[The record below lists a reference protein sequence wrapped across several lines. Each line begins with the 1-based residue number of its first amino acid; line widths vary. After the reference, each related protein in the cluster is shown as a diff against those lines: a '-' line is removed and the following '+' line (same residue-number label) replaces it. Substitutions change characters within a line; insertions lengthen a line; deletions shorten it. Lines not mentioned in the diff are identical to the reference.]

1 MSRAVDFLSTN
12 WFAAFLVILALL
24 LIAIISAL
32 GYSRKRPVFGWLVLS
47 LFMGLLGAGG
57 LLLPADWAALLGL
70 GAVLVLFGMVVALL
84 LTTRWWTL
92 LAWTT
97 LAVGLLS
104 LGGIGTEKAGEF
116 FAGTGQRL
124 LSLRPVQPWWLLLL
138 LVLPVLVWISFRSL
152 AGLGPLRR
160 WVVLGLRCLLVT
172 LVVLALAEMRLQ
184 HESDSVTVL
193 FVVDRSLSVPEEW
206 EIDSK
211 APGGRVDQRW
221 DRIKKFINESVEKR
235 GPDHKNDKAGVIVFG
250 RQPRL
255 ELPPAMVPTLNFN
268 EVASP
273 VDGNY
278 TDIAAAIK
286 LALASFPEGSAKR
299 LVLISDGNENLGDA
313 LEQARLAKLNH
324 AQIDVVPL
332 AAGLHNENEVL
343 VEGVSAPSLIEQG
356 SQLSITVRIR
366 SFNPNTV
373 VGRLIVR
380 QICEGVAAQLVNIPE
395 QKLNPGLNSLP
406 FKHAVTNQEKS
417 YTYEAEFQPKEV
429 RNDRGEVIVRGL
441 PGSRPQNKRASTHV
455 VARGQRRILLVEQKE
470 GDHQFLVDQLLT
482 AANGKFRIDTI
493 AAESLPKDKD
503 KLGILL
509 SNFDSVLLANLPA
522 EALSEEQQEMIRS
535 NTYDQGCGLVMIG
548 GPESYGA
555 GGWQGTAVE
564 KALPVDSEIKS
575 LKVEGKGGLVLIM
588 HASEMAQGN
597 FWQKKIAKL
606 AIEKLGPHDE
616 VGILHFDWGAM
627 KWHIE
632 LQEIGDKRGA
642 LMAQVDS
649 LLPGDMP
656 DFDPGLK
663 MAHKALIDPD
673 RALASKHVIV
683 ISDGDPVQ
691 ADPTILP
698 RMKRDGV
705 TVSTVGV
712 ATHGAALDQALAR
725 IARATGGRP
734 YLPKNANELP
744 AIYTKE
750 TRLVSQSFL
759 YENKR
764 GFRPALMYRTGPTEK
779 LSDLPPLFGFVRTTP
794 KSSPSVDISIK
805 SPFFADQD
813 YPILAYW
820 HYGLGKAV
828 AFTSDACE
836 HLLPEN
842 KRVYWAADWARSQM
856 YTKFWEQVIDWSL
869 RAVESK
875 RLTMTSQYRDGKVKV
890 IVDARDQNNQPII
903 DLNLRGG
910 VTAPNLKTTKENTQT
925 VRFRQTNSGSYE
937 AEFKAEEAGSYFIN
951 AQATRL
957 VKKTKDG
964 KSVLDKDGKE
974 IFVEDGFDSVRAGV
988 TIPYSQEFA
997 VMESNTQLLEALCRE
1012 TNGTTYMD
1020 NSTDLAEAASSR
1032 EVFRRGLE
1040 PFRSSQSIWQWLLF
1054 LACIVLFVDVA
1065 ARRIAIE
1072 PSWVASKAR
1081 RTWDHLRGRTVEVAH
1096 VPQFLE
1102 RLRNR
1107 KAEVEE
1113 SLAKSKATVRFDG
1126 GDKQVTTPPGAS
1138 DMLAPPNQHTA
1149 PSQGTK
1155 PGIAPETEQESED
1168 YASRL
1173 LRAKKRV
1180 WKDHQKDQ

>member
-1 MSRAVDFLSTN
+1 MSRAVEYLSTN
-12 WFAAFLVILALL
+12 WLAAFLVVLALL
-24 LIAIISAL
+24 LLVILSTT
-32 GYSRKRPVFGWLVLS
+32 GYSRKRNAFGWLT
-47 LFMGLLGAGG
+47 FAACTGLLGVGG
-57 LLLPADWAALLGL
+57 LILSADWAVWVGL
-70 GAVLVLFGMVVALL
+70 GTVLVFFGMVAVLL

-92 LAWTT
+92 LAWIT
-97 LAVGLLS
+97 LAIGLLS
-104 LGGIGTEKAGEF
+104 LGGMGSAKIGEF
-116 FAGTGQRL
+116 LTDTGRRL
-124 LSLRPVQPWWLLLL
+124 LSLRPVQPWWLLLVL
-138 LVLPVLVWISFRSL
+138 LLPLLVWISFRSL
-152 AGLGPLRR
+152 TGLGPIRR
-160 WVVLGLRCLLVT
+160 WVILGLRCLLVT
-172 LVVLALAEMRLQ
+172 LVILALAEMRLQ
-184 HESDSVTVL
+184 HESDTVTVL

-206 EIDSK
+206 ESDVK
-211 APGGRVDQRW
+211 APGGKADQRW
-221 DRIKKFINESVEKR
+221 DRIKKFINDCVEKR
-235 GPDHKNDKAGVIVFG
+235 GPDHKNDKAGIIVFG

-255 ELPPAMVPTLNFN
+255 ELPPANVPTLNFN

-273 VDGNY
+273 IDGNY
-278 TDIAAAIK
+278 TDIAAALK

-299 LVLISDGNENLGDA
+299 VVLISDGNENLGDA

-324 AQIDVVPL
+324 VQIDVVPL

-343 VEGVSAPSLIEQG
+343 VEGVSAPAQIEQG
-356 SQLSITVRIR
+356 AQLSVTVRIR
-366 SFNPNTV
+366 SFNPNIV

-380 QICEGVAAQLVNIPE
+380 QICEGVATELVNIPE
-395 QKLNPGLNSLP
+395 QKLIPGLNSLP
-406 FKHAVTNQEKS
+406 FKHSVTNQEKS

-429 RNDRGEVIVRGL
+429 RTERGEVLVRGL

-470 GDHQFLVDQLLT
+470 GDHGFLLDQLLA
-482 AANGKFRIDTI
+482 AANGKVRIDAI
-493 AAESLPKDKD
+493 VAASLPKDKD

-509 SNFDSVLLANLPA
+509 SNFDSILLANLPA

-627 KWHIE
+627 KWHIG
-632 LQEIGDKRGA
+632 LQEIGDQRSG

-649 LLPGDMP
+649 LMPGDMP

-673 RALASKHVIV
+673 RGLASKHVIV

-691 ADPTILP
+691 SDPAILP

-759 YENKR
+759 YENKK
-764 GFRPALMYRTGPTEK
+764 GFRPALLYRTGPTEK
-779 LSDLPPLFGFVRTTP
+779 LSELPPLFGFVRTTP
-794 KSSPSVDISIK
+794 KSSPSVDVSIK
-805 SPFFADQD
+805 SPVFADQD

-842 KRVYWAADWARSQM
+842 KRIYWAADWARSQM

-890 IVDARDQNNQPII
+890 TVEARDQNNQPII

-910 VTAPNLKTTKENTQT
+910 VTAPNFKTNKENAQT

-957 VKKTKDG
+957 VKKMKDG
-964 KSVLDKDGKE
+964 KPALDKDGKE
-974 IFVEDGFDSVRAGV
+974 IVIEEGFDGVRAGV

-1012 TNGTTYMD
+1012 TGGNNYAD
-1020 NSTDLAEAASSR
+1020 NATDLAEAASSH
-1032 EVFRRGLE
+1032 EVFRGGLD
-1040 PFRSSQSIWQWLLF
+1040 PFRSSQPIWQWLLF
-1054 LACIVLFVDVA
+1054 FAGIVLFLDVA

-1072 PSWVASKAR
+1072 PSWVAAKAQK
-1081 RTWDHLRGRTVEVAH
+1081 TWNHLRGRTVAVEQ

-1102 RLRNR
+1102 RLRSR
-1107 KAEVEE
+1107 KVEVEE
-1113 SLAKSKATVRFDG
+1113 KLAKTKAAVRFDSG
-1126 GDKQVTTPPGAS
+1126 EKHAATPPGVG
-1138 DMLAPPNQHTA
+1138 DMPQSTPLRTA
-1149 PSQGTK
+1149 PSGPK
-1155 PGIAPETEQESED
+1155 PGLAPEASQESED

-1173 LRAKKRV
+1173 LKAKKRI
-1180 WKDHQKDQ
+1180 WKDQQKDR